1 VKQQVKMAEENA
13 IKLRGI
19 NGFIVAE
26 VRGDCLF
33 KRAWSSRHMLRKP
46 QGWAFDFDILDD
58 ADYLGATWVLII
70 DEETGI
76 AYSAELGAF
85 WEQGI
90 FIDRG
95 YGEQLCL
102 PLDQWATQRKPPTSD
117 VSQYL
122 DYYRAPQKLPTSE
135 ENEQDEQL
143 EPKAGDG
150 RD

>member
-1 VKQQVKMAEENA
+1 MALESS
-13 IKLRGI
+13 IPLRGS

-26 VRGDCLF
+26 VRGDCLI
-33 KRAWSSRHMLRKP
+33 KRAWSSSHMLRNP
-46 QGWAFDFDILDD
+46 RGWAFDISVLDD
-58 ADYLGATWVLII
+58 AYFFGATWVLII

-117 VSQYL
+117 DSQNL